1 MLTSV
6 PSFMASSAA
15 ISARTATRPPAVLV
29 ARPHVAH
36 VRQDLTREQRGVVEG
51 QILRHRA
58 DLEQHHQVADAE
70 ALDALGE
77 LLADRLGAPGDHVAL
92 VEILLPVERL
102 ADLLRLGADLR
113 LGPRLERLHRA
124 VARGLREALP
134 DIQALLVEV

>member
-6 PSFMASSAA
+6 PSFMEGLASSVA
-15 ISARTATRPPAVLV
+15 SARTTARPPAVLV
-29 ARPHVAH
+29 AGPHVAH
-36 VRQDLTREQRGVVEG
+36 VRQDLTREERGVVER

-92 VEILLPVERL
+92 VEIFLPVEGL

-124 VARGLREALP
+124 IARGLREA
-134 DIQALLVEV
+134 